1 VTTNLSQS
9 QHSSR
14 VRNRAA
20 NRFNGANPVA
30 ESAGAIVVGGLIMP
44 ELREIHNWGRRKYV
58 PPEHTPVMS
67 TPSET
72 EAMTC
77 SQTQVAPQ
85 PCNTE
90 GSDQLTAE
98 QDELIVEHLPNIR
111 FIARRIHEGL
121 PEHVLIDDL
130 FSAGVVGLMD
140 AAKRFDPS
148 KGVKFSTFAQ
158 LRIRGAILDS
168 LRVLDWAPRELRR
181 KGRAVKQT
189 IGDLTARLQRA
200 PSEAEIARELGIGL
214 ADYHLL
220 LGELNGLEVGSLH
233 EERWDDSGE
242 EELAYIR
249 TAPEEDPLF
258 RCLAG
263 ETRQR
268 LTEAIDA
275 LPERERLVMNLYY
288 YEELTMKEISS
299 ILGVAACRASQIH
312 MSAVRRLRTM
322 LAALNIP
329 DRRTA
334 SSDDVTSLPARL
346 DPRRQDNEVRVVV
359 DRIQV

>member
-1 VTTNLSQS
+1 VTTNLRQS
-9 QHSSR
+9 QHNRR

-20 NRFNGANPVA
+20 GRLNGTNPVA

-44 ELREIHNWGRRKYV
+44 ELREIHNRGRERYAQ
-58 PPEHTPVMS
+58 PEHPTVIS
-67 TPSET
+67 ALSET
-72 EAMTC
+72 EEMTR
-77 SQTQVAPQ
+77 SQTHVAQ
-85 PCNTE
+85 QLCKTE
-90 GSDQLTAE
+90 ESDPLAAE
-98 QDELIVEHLPNIR
+98 RDELIVEHLPTVR

-121 PEHVLIDDL
+121 PEHVLIEDL
-130 FSAGVVGLMD
+130 FSAGAVGLMD

-189 IGDLTARLQRA
+189 VGDLTARFQRA
-200 PSEAEIARELGIGL
+200 PSEAEIAGELGIGL
-214 ADYHLL
+214 TDYHLL

-242 EELAYIR
+242 EELAYIH
-249 TAPEEDPLF
+249 TALEEDPLF

-268 LTEAIDA
+268 LTEAVDA

-288 YEELTMKEISS
+288 YEELTMMEISS
-299 ILGVAACRASQIH
+299 VLGVAASRASQIH

-322 LAALNIP
+322 LADLNIP
-329 DRRTA
+329 NRRATP
-334 SSDDVTSLPARL
+334 SDHVASLPARL
-346 DPRRQDNEVRVVV
+346 DPRRQGNGVRIVC
-359 DRIQV
+359 

>member
-1 VTTNLSQS
+1 MTTDLSQS
-9 QHSSR
+9 QRSNR
-14 VRNRAA
+14 VWNRAA
-20 NRFNGANPVA
+20 NRFNGANPVT

-44 ELREIHNWGRRKYV
+44 ALREIHNRGRRRYF

-90 GSDQLTAE
+90 ESDPLAAE
-98 QDELIVEHLPNIR
+98 QDELIVEHLPIVR
-111 FIARRIHEGL
+111 FIARRIHESL
-121 PEHVLIDDL
+121 PEHVQIDDL

-200 PSEAEIARELGIGL
+200 PSEAEIAREMGIGL
-214 ADYHLL
+214 TDYHLL

-242 EELAYIR
+242 EELAYIH
-249 TAPEEDPLF
+249 TTPEEDPLF

-268 LTEAIDA
+268 LTEAVDA

-312 MSAVRRLRTM
+312 IAAIRRLRTM
-322 LAALNIP
+322 LADLNIP
-329 DRRTA
+329 NGQTA
-334 SSDDVTSLPARL
+334 SPDHVTSLPARP
-346 DPRRQDNEVRVVV
+346 DPRRQGNGVRIVC
-359 DRIQV
+359 